1 MTSPGEAWMVPEWVK
16 GRRRVQHLPLEC
28 DGPKSGIG
36 AVREDMGLTPHF
48 AKGGVVSKVTSTVSN
63 ATSSVKKWLEDLTEE
78 AQSFVKNPGSWV
90 TSKILDPREIAGHE
104 DLGGQPAQ
112 MVGKL
117 PVSVASAL
125 VDKAKASASEL
136 AAKWVS
142 KTTASDNGSDG
153 GQYQGAVSAGVEQWR
168 SLCVA
173 GC

>member
-1 MTSPGEAWMVPEWVK
+1 MARNQVLAPS
-16 GRRRVQHLPLEC
+16 GRIWDHPALCEGRCR
-28 DGPKSGIG
+28 I
-36 AVREDMGLTPHF
+36 
-48 AKGGVVSKVTSTVSN
+48 KVTSTVSN

-90 TSKILDPREIAGHE
+90 TSKILDPVKSQVMKIS
-104 DLGGQPAQ
+104 GGQSAQ

-168 SLCVA
+168 SLVLQGVEANWASPKA
-173 GC
+173 GPTPSYAA